1 MSSAKT
7 YAEIRK
13 KRIEKYLRDY
23 GDDTK
28 AKATA
33 KALHTVKMSSDEKA
47 AFRKSYIAAN
57 GVPKSKEAIA
67 AYRRALQDERARK
80 KITYEQEAKDA
91 GVDIDKIRKDARDK
105 FKKAL
110 ERDKKLKEE
119 RDAAIQ
125 AMIEAE
131 GYDEVAE
138 PPARPS
144 PSPRPAPADT
154 ESKTEE
160 SDASDTGLLSRAASY
175 VRGGGESEEAKA
187 AREEKEQAARE
198 LAAAQKEAKRQ
209 EELMKQAEEKAKKAE
224 TERARRA
231 AEREKRQQA
240 EALAAAK
247 KAEQEKL
254 AAEKALAEAAAAK
267 RKAEELKRQAAAKE
281 EQRMRIAAEQKALAE
296 KAAQKEREEQQRRAA
311 AMQRQEQA
319 RQEQAQARKAPA
331 ATSSSSSLAAKI
343 LAKYGPNGP
352 GYSASDNP
360 LKTMLDNG
368 AAKGSLKELAVRR

>member
-33 KALHTVKMSSDEKA
+33 KALHTVKMTSAEKA
-47 AFRKSYIAAN
+47 AFRKSYIATN
-57 GVPKSKEAIA
+57 GVPKSKDAIA
-67 AYRRALQDERARK
+67 AYRQALRDERDRK
-80 KITYEQEAKDA
+80 KITHEQEAKEA
-91 GVDIDKIRKDARDK
+91 GVDIDKIRKDAK
-105 FKKAL
+105 EKYEKAL

-138 PPARPS
+138 RPARPS

-160 SDASDTGLLSRAASY
+160 SDASDPGLLSRAWSY

-187 AREEKEQAARE
+187 AREEEEQAARE
-198 LAAAQKEAKRQ
+198 LAAAQAEAKRQ
-209 EELMKQAEEKAKKAE
+209 AELLKKAEEKAKKE
-224 TERARRA
+224 EDARTKRIL
-231 AEREKRQQA
+231 ERERVKQA

-254 AAEKALAEAAAAK
+254 AAQKAREQAAAAK
-267 RKAEELKRQAAAKE
+267 RKAEELKRQAAEKE
-281 EQRMRIAAEQKALAE
+281 EGL
-296 KAAQKEREEQQRRAA
+296 
-311 AMQRQEQA
+311 
-319 RQEQAQARKAPA
+319 
-331 ATSSSSSLAAKI
+331 
-343 LAKYGPNGP
+343 
-352 GYSASDNP
+352 
-360 LKTMLDNG
+360 
-368 AAKGSLKELAVRR
+368 